1 MNDTFRNFVQLFVT
15 IAIIVATYFVAKR
28 FIGPLVWAAIIVI
41 STFPIFNVVDRWFGR
56 RHTWSALLFTLIIFF
71 IIAIPLSWI
80 ITVMVQES
88 QVVIRF
94 LNTANLSGQATPQWL
109 HHIPW
114 IGDKVLAWWQ
124 KTLGQPGGL
133 NDALNNLHI
142 SITPVGG
149 WIKKIGSSVAHSGM
163 SLFFIILCLFF
174 LYRDGPSLSN
184 QIEEVGQNLLS
195 HRWTLYAQQLPGAIR
210 ATVNGTVFTG
220 IGMGVLMGISYA
232 IAGVPAPVILGA
244 ITAVAAMIPFAIILV
259 MAVAVIMLLIKSKII
274 AAICI
279 IIWGIIV
286 NFASDHYVKP
296 TMIGGATK
304 LAFLPILFGILGGVE
319 LMGLLGL
326 FIGPVIMIL
335 FTTLWNEFRRT

>member
-15 IAIIVATYFVAKR
+15 VAIIVVTYMVMHR
-28 FIGPLVWAAIIVI
+28 FIGPLAWAAVIVI
-41 STFPIFNVVDRWFGR
+41 STFPMFQWLDRLLGKRHSWAAFIFTFV
-56 RHTWSALLFTLIIFF
+56 IFL

-88 QVVIRF
+88 QTVISF
-94 LNTANLSGQATPQWL
+94 LNTANTTGQATPEWL

-114 IGDKVLAWWQ
+114 FGDKAIAWWQ
-124 KTLGQPGGL
+124 KTLGQAGGL
-133 NDALNNLHI
+133 NAALNNLHI
-142 SITPVGG
+142 SLTPVGG
-149 WIKKIGSSVAHSGM
+149 WLRKIGSSVAYSGM
-163 SLFFIILCLFF
+163 SLLFIILCLFF
-174 LYRDGPSLSN
+174 LYRDGPSLSV
-184 QIEEVGQNLLS
+184 QIEEVGQNLLNE
-195 HRWTLYAQQLPGAIR
+195 RWTLYARQLPGAIR

-220 IGMGVLMGISYA
+220 IGMGILMGISYA

-259 MAVAVIMLLIKSKII
+259 MLIAVFMLLIKSKIV

-279 IIWGIIV
+279 IIWGVIV
-286 NFASDHYVKP
+286 NFASDHYVRPK
-296 TMIGGATK
+296 MIGGATK
-304 LAFLPILFGILGGVE
+304 LPFLPILFGILGGAE

-335 FTTLWNEFRRT
+335 FITLWEEFQK